1 MHKLYIY
8 SMLKSSQKSGFHP
21 TRKHVDFSPQI
32 YNWEKADTLQDIAK
46 IIKEQYNY
54 ELGETMES
62 LLENDSDDLECLK
75 DSLDSAKEAIEIL
88 QDQITEM
95 MFNKNLCD

>member
-1 MHKLYIY
+1 MILINN
-8 SMLKSSQKSGFHP
+8 
-21 TRKHVDFSPQI
+21 
-32 YNWEKADTLQDIAK
+32 NWEKADTLQDIAK

-54 ELGETMES
+54 ELGETMKS
-62 LLENDSDDLECLK
+62 LLENNNDDLECLK
-75 DSLDSAKEAIEIL
+75 DSLDSAKEAIEEL

>member
-1 MHKLYIY
+1 MILINN
-8 SMLKSSQKSGFHP
+8 
-21 TRKHVDFSPQI
+21 
-32 YNWEKADTLQDIAK
+32 NWEKADTLQDIAK

-54 ELGETMES
+54 ELGKTMES

-88 QDQITEM
+88 QDQITEIIR
-95 MFNKNLCD
+95 NK

>member
-1 MHKLYIY
+1 MILINN
-8 SMLKSSQKSGFHP
+8 
-21 TRKHVDFSPQI
+21 
-32 YNWEKADTLQDIAK
+32 NWEKADTLQEIAK
-46 IIKEQYNY
+46 IIKEQYNH

-75 DSLDSAKEAIEIL
+75 DSLDSAKDAIEEL

-95 MFNKNLCD
+95 MCNKKIYRN

>member
-1 MHKLYIY
+1 MILINN
-8 SMLKSSQKSGFHP
+8 
-21 TRKHVDFSPQI
+21 
-32 YNWEKADTLQDIAK
+32 NWEKADTLQDIAK

-88 QDQITEM
+88 QDQITEIIR
-95 MFNKNLCD
+95 NK

>member
-1 MHKLYIY
+1 MILINN
-8 SMLKSSQKSGFHP
+8 
-21 TRKHVDFSPQI
+21 
-32 YNWEKADTLQDIAK
+32 NWEKADTLQDIAK

-62 LLENDSDDLECLK
+62 LLENDNDDLECLK
-75 DSLDSAKEAIEIL
+75 DSLDSAKEAIEEL

>member
-1 MHKLYIY
+1 MILINN
-8 SMLKSSQKSGFHP
+8 
-21 TRKHVDFSPQI
+21 
-32 YNWEKADTLQDIAK
+32 NWEKADTLQDIAK

-54 ELGETMES
+54 ELGETMEL

-75 DSLDSAKEAIEIL
+75 DSLDSAKEAIEEL

-95 MFNKNLCD
+95 MFNKKFM